1 MRFRTSLT
9 HVLSPSLLNPILFSG
24 ILDKTE
30 GLVDTD
36 NDNVPDRLD
45 LDSDNDCL
53 GDRQEGV
60 PNWRFANRTACG
72 SDSPLAP
79 LDTDGDGLFSKLARS
94 VAFRSSLSIDLS
106 LDLSAS
112 PLFLSRLKN

>member
-1 MRFRTSLT
+1 
-9 HVLSPSLLNPILFSG
+9 VLSPSLLNPILFSG

-79 LDTDGDGLFSKLARS
+79 LDTDGDGLFSSLLAPSLS
-94 VAFRSSLSIDLS
+94 VPLSLLIFLLISLHPPSSSLD
-106 LDLSAS
+106 
-112 PLFLSRLKN
+112 

>member
-1 MRFRTSLT
+1 MLSL
-9 HVLSPSLLNPILFSG
+9 G

-30 GLVDTD
+30 GFIDTD

-60 PNWRFANRTACG
+60 PNWRFANWTACA
-72 SDSPLAP
+72 SESPVAP
-79 LDTDGDGLFSKLARS
+79 LDTDRDGLSLARS
-94 VAFRSSLSIDLS
+94 LMHYHVGWDRQDMQQRGSEHYRRAPS
-106 LDLSAS
+106 
-112 PLFLSRLKN
+112 